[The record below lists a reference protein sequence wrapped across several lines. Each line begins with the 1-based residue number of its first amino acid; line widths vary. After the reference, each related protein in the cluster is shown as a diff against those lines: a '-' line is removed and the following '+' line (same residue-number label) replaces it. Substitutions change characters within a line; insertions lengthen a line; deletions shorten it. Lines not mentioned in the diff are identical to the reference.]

1 MPPIKLSQS
10 LKALIGSS
18 AARGAPLPAPSAA
31 SLDRLFAGLRSSA
44 KGKGVGS
51 NTWLTLSVSRTVLAS
66 IWRTRGYSSIPGMS
80 FRCIQ
85 SATLATLN
93 SPDSLKHL
101 YTFATKDATED
112 DQVRTAAVGRIIPL
126 MREVGLKCISFNG
139 IPRSIN
145 NLAALR
151 SAVPVPIQERLGTTP
166 TREPKD
172 PSTVSSRA
180 NALWNSI
187 YDPQSTKLLSILSAS
202 HPDLPVHILNSH
214 YGALLADP
222 PFQSSSPGES
232 TSTVGRILTSLIAIS
247 CLRAQGGVE
256 PQVISHVFGLR
267 KASFEEEA
275 KKELG
280 EGGEWLT
287 SEDGAQWCID
297 WVDRIVD
304 QVTRGE
310 GSTFATRPQGELKAK
325 L

>member
-10 LKALIGSS
+10 LKATIGST
-18 AARGAPLPAPSAA
+18 AARGAPLAAPSWA

-44 KGKGVGS
+44 KEKGVGS
-51 NTWLTLSVSRTVLAS
+51 NAWLTLS
-66 IWRTRGYSSIPGMS
+66 
-80 FRCIQ
+80 
-85 SATLATLN
+85 SATLVTLN

-112 DQVRTAAVGRIIPL
+112 DQVGTAAVGLSTRTFL
-126 MREVGLKCISFNG
+126 QWDTTGAF
-139 IPRSIN
+139 SIN

-151 SAVPVPIQERLGTTP
+151 SVVPASIQSRLGTTP
-166 TREPKD
+166 TREPND
-172 PSTVSSRA
+172 PSAVSSRA
-180 NALWNSI
+180 KDLWNSI
-187 YDPQSTKLLSILSAS
+187 YDPQSAKLLSILSAS

-222 PFQSSSPGES
+222 PVSSSSVGES

-256 PQVISHVFGLR
+256 PQVFSHVFGLR
-267 KASFEEEA
+267 KASFEDEA
-275 KKELG
+275 MKDLG

-304 QVTRGE
+304 QVAKGE
-310 GSTFATRPQGELKAK
+310 GPSFATRPEGGSKAK

>member
-10 LKALIGSS
+10 LKTLIGSS
-18 AARGAPLPAPSAA
+18 AARGAPLPAPSTA
-31 SLDRLFAGLRSSA
+31 SLDRLFAELRSSA

-66 IWRTRGYSSIPGMS
+66 IWRTWGYSSIPGMS

-85 SATLATLN
+85 SATLTTLN

-101 YTFATKDATED
+101 YTFATKDATEV
-112 DQVRTAAVGRIIPL
+112 DQVRTAAL

-151 SAVPVPIQERLGTTP
+151 SAVPASIQERLGTTP

-180 NALWNSI
+180 KALWNSI

-222 PFQSSSPGES
+222 PVQSSSPGES

-304 QVTRGE
+304 EVARGE
-310 GSTFATRPQGELKAK
+310 GPTFATRPQGGLKAK

>member
-51 NTWLTLSVSRTVLAS
+51 NTWLTLS
-66 IWRTRGYSSIPGMS
+66 
-80 FRCIQ
+80 

-101 YTFATKDATED
+101 YTFATKDATGD
-112 DQVRTAAVGRIIPL
+112 DQVRTAAL

-297 WVDRIVD
+297 WVDKIVD

-310 GSTFATRPQGELKAK
+310 GPTFATRPQGELKAK